1 MEEKKDNKKKIIIL
15 GIITFIIIIL
25 STTFAFYTWSSNTNQ
40 DIDVSFNLSGLDA
53 YIHYNK
59 GTDVLTGT
67 LLPSTDYTGGI
78 STEIELWKDA
88 SAASRILYGH
98 IYMDITTI
106 GTNLA
111 NEPALKWAITSNGEV
126 LNTGD
131 FVGQSNGNS
140 ISLKLNI
147 PLQTTKQLFQI
158 YIWLDESMEINDAI
172 EGETISTIVRA
183 EATELVYPQNA
194 AEFVYSLINFDS
206 INLNDD
212 DPDGNVRYMGSDPNN
227 YVSFNNELW
236 RIIGAFKIDNQSNKV
251 KLVRTE
257 SIGSDYWSTVSDNNW
272 NNSNL
277 KTYLNQTFYNKIN
290 TDSKNLIS
298 EEIYYLGGPTSG
310 NFELLNSREYYE
322 LERSSIVYNGNPYTV
337 IQNIGLIYPSDYG
350 YASSGD
356 CFEIELNKYN
366 NGCMLNNYLNRN
378 VDQWI
383 QTPFSQWSD
392 ITVSLTSSGYI
403 NWARV
408 NEVKYEMFPS
418 LYLKSTVNIIGGS
431 GTKDNPFVLE

>member
-15 GIITFIIIIL
+15 GIITFIVIIL
-25 STTFAFYTWSSNTNQ
+25 SATFAFYTWSSNANQ
-40 DIDVSFNLSGLDA
+40 DIDVALNLSGLDA
-53 YIHYNK
+53 FIHYNK

-67 LLPSTDYTGGI
+67 LLPSTDYNGGI
-78 STEIELWKDA
+78 STEIELWKDP
-88 SAASRILYGH
+88 SAESKTLYGH

-131 FVGQSNGNS
+131 FVGQTGGNS

-147 PLQTTKQLFQI
+147 PLKTTKQLFKI

-172 EGETISTIVRA
+172 VGETISTIVRA
-183 EATELVYPQNA
+183 EATEIMYPQNA
-194 AEFVYSLINFDS
+194 SEYIESLLTSNPETM
-206 INLNDD
+206 NND
-212 DPDGNVRYMGSDPNN
+212 DPDGNVRYMGADPNN